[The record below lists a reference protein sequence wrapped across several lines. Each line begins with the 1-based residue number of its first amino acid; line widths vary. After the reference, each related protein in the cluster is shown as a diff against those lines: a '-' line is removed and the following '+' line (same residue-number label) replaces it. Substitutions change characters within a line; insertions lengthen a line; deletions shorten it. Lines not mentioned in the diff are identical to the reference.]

1 MIIKL
6 DKIFLLI
13 NFINFY
19 NNNLLDYLN
28 FLETLEKDLTI
39 SNKKYETVKFF
50 RSEIVSV
57 WIWFIIMKNY
67 YDKKNNT
74 LNIEKI
80 LAQIP
85 SQYASRP
92 KLLKIMAT
100 AVEKKYLIKKT
111 DSNDK
116 RKNFLEPSEL
126 TIKEFE
132 EWAQVFKG
140 F

>member
-1 MIIKL
+1 M
-6 DKIFLLI
+6 
-13 NFINFY
+13 
-19 NNNLLDYLN
+19 DYHS
-28 FLETLEKDLTI
+28 FLEALEKDLI
-39 SNKKYETVKFF
+39 VSNQKYETVKFF

-67 YDKKNNT
+67 YTKSNNN

-80 LAQIP
+80 LEKIP

-92 KLLKIMAT
+92 KLLKIMTT
-100 AVEKKYLIKKT
+100 AVEKKFLIKRIN
-111 DSNDK
+111 SNDK

-132 EWAQVFKG
+132 EWAQVFRG

>member
-1 MIIKL
+1 
-6 DKIFLLI
+6 
-13 NFINFY
+13 
-19 NNNLLDYLN
+19 
-28 FLETLEKDLTI
+28 
-39 SNKKYETVKFF
+39 
-50 RSEIVSV
+50 
-57 WIWFIIMKNY
+57 MKNCY
-67 YDKKNNT
+67 NKTNDT

-92 KLLKIMAT
+92 KLLKIMSK

-111 DSNDK
+111 HSNDK

>member
-1 MIIKL
+1 M
-6 DKIFLLI
+6 
-13 NFINFY
+13 
-19 NNNLLDYLN
+19 DYLS

-39 SNKKYETVKFF
+39 SNQKYETVKFF

-80 LAQIP
+80 LEKIP

-92 KLLKIMAT
+92 KLLKIMTT

-111 DSNDK
+111 DDIDK